1 MRKVEPPAAP
11 QLVSASGS
19 AHVQGMEPT
28 TGEGSDSAT
37 EYFYIEEY
45 RDDTDEEDVY
55 DDFDDDNDDDDD
67 DVEYTMNI
75 DEV

>member
-19 AHVQGMEPT
+19 THTQGLGPT
-28 TGEGSDSAT
+28 TDEGSDSAA

-45 RDDTDEEDVY
+45 RDDTDDEDVY
-55 DDFDDDNDDDDD
+55 DDFDDDNDFEDSTD
-67 DVEYTMNI
+67 
-75 DEV
+75 